1 MPPTDRD
8 PLAEAALRRE
18 LPAAVYACNAPLSAL
33 RTAELFTVM
42 TLRLWVEENVLC
54 DTCRPAER
62 RQEGR
67 WRGGLRA
74 AGIEPSAAPAF
85 DMLCRL
91 SFATTARRLDVRRSG
106 NPRLGRDEALFLQCL
121 GLLQHRR
128 SGSAERLLGEW
139 LPRAAHGTALLAAMQ
154 LASAL
159 DAARLHIPQRS
170 GGATRVRVIPFPRDR
185 ARMAGQPR

>member
-1 MPPTDRD
+1 CRT
-8 PLAEAALRRE
+8 LA
-18 LPAAVYACNAPLSAL
+18 
-33 RTAELFTVM
+33 
-42 TLRLWVEENVLC
+42 
-54 DTCRPAER
+54 AER

-67 WRGGLRA
+67 WRGGLTA

-91 SFATTARRLDVRRSG
+91 SFATATRRLDVRRSG
-106 NPRLGRDEALFLQCL
+106 DPRLGRDEALFLQCL

-159 DAARLHIPQRS
+159 
-170 GGATRVRVIPFPRDR
+170 
-185 ARMAGQPR
+185 